1 MRIPLRFL
9 VGISLVVLVL
19 SSLSA
24 WAGPRVKVLD
34 NPIRMRFSSF
44 STSLAVLG
52 DVTGDG
58 IPDYLVGA
66 YDQPYAKEGM
76 TGMELGVGGSKK
88 AGKNVDH
95 QGRAFVF
102 DGQTAKLLYLIDHP
116 FPQKSAA
123 FSCSVASAGD
133 VNQDGR
139 PDLLIGAFGQNQS
152 GLAYVFSGTDGAY
165 LFTLK
170 PPQPQS
176 GSGFGW
182 SVAGIGDVTGDGIP
196 DLVVGAYNQ
205 DGEGRAFVY
214 SGTDG
219 RLVYT
224 LAPPT
229 DGAGSAF
236 GWFVHTAGDLNQD
249 GIADIAVGA
258 PYTTVGQLTIQGRA
272 YVYSGA
278 DGQLLLTLDNPEPKA
293 GSTFGWRVVAAGDLN
308 KDGVPDLLVGAPY
321 HDVGPHVGQGVAY
334 AMSGQDG
341 SVIYTLHDPA
351 PRKYSGF
358 GWALATSMD
367 VNADNVPEVLV
378 GAPFQ
383 SVDEFHIQGEV
394 FLYNG
399 RDGRHLM
406 TFDNPRGHQ
415 GSKFGYA
422 IASPGDINDDGIP
435 EFAMSTPGQHIM
447 GEISVGRVYLL
458 ESQR

>member
-1 MRIPLRFL
+1 MRIPLRYL
-9 VGISLVVLVL
+9 AGISFVALVL
-19 SSLSA
+19 NSLSA

-44 STSLAVLG
+44 STSLAMLG

-66 YDQPYAKEGM
+66 YDQPYAREGM

-116 FPQKSAA
+116 FPQKAAA
-123 FSCSVASAGD
+123 FACSVASAGD

-152 GLAYVFSGTDGAY
+152 GQAYVFSGTDGAY
-165 LFTLK
+165 LLTLK
-170 PPQPQS
+170 PPQSQS
-176 GSGFGW
+176 GAGFGW
-182 SVAGIGDVTGDGIP
+182 SVAGIGDVTGDSIP
-196 DLVVGAYNQ
+196 ELVVGAYNQ
-205 DGEGRAFVY
+205 DGAGRAFVY
-214 SGTDG
+214 SGSDG
-219 RLVYT
+219 TLVYT
-224 LAPPT
+224 LAPQI

-236 GWFVHTAGDLNQD
+236 GWFVHPAGDLNQD
-249 GIADIAVGA
+249 GIPDIAVGA

-278 DGQLLLTLDNPEPKA
+278 DGQHLLTLDNPEPQE

-321 HDVGPHVGQGVAY
+321 HDVGPRAGQGVAY

-341 SVIYTLHDPA
+341 SVIYPLHDPV

-358 GWALATSMD
+358 GWALLTSMD
-367 VNADNVPEVLV
+367 VNADNIPEVLV

-435 EFAMSTPGQHIM
+435 EFAMSTPGQHVM